1 MLVSHDFSPHVVCLL
16 RSDLLIAQCN
26 QGCNCKKLKNG
37 KKSLNYRYFSHESRD
52 LIKEKTEQK
61 TRNSGLLIKNNR
73 INDAVFLGMV

>member
-1 MLVSHDFSPHVVCLL
+1 VQLQK
-16 RSDLLIAQCN
+16 AE
-26 QGCNCKKLKNG
+26 KW
-37 KKSLNYRYFSHESRD
+37 KKSLNYRYFSHKCRD